1 MSIDLQLTNEQRFL
15 ILSIFD
21 AQSLKIE
28 DYVGG
33 LAWYSTY
40 CIVMGDWRW
49 REIDSRGFSNLR
61 NPYDIIDV
69 HLSDENIAVMTSQ
82 LLFALRSGLT
92 GVYIKSIIDVIEKIR
107 AIIPNVVE
115 I

>member
-21 AQSLKIE
+21 AQNLKIE

-40 CIVMGDWRW
+40 CAVMGDWRW
-49 REIDSRGFSNLR
+49 REIDVKGLSSLR
-61 NPYDIIDV
+61 NPYDVIDV
-69 HLSDENIAVMTSQ
+69 QFSDENIAVIVSQ

-92 GVYIKSIIDVIEKIR
+92 GVYIKGIIDVIEKIR
-107 AIIPNVVE
+107 TVIPNVVE